1 MSTMLAGKKIAML
14 ATDGVEQIELTR
26 PWEDLAKAGAEVQ
39 LISIKEGTI
48 DGYNHLDKADSF
60 NVDKTVQQVSAD
72 EFDALVLPGGLA
84 NPDALRLD
92 RGAVELAAG
101 FVAAG
106 KPIAAICHGPWLL
119 VEANVLRGK
128 TLTSFP
134 SLKTDINNAGGHW
147 VDEAVH
153 NEAGLITSRT
163 PDDLDAFCDELLQTL
178 S

>member
-1 MSTMLAGKKIAML
+1 M
-14 ATDGVEQIELTR
+14 
-26 PWEDLAKAGAEVQ
+26 
-39 LISIKEGTI
+39 
-48 DGYNHLDKADSF
+48 
-60 NVDKTVQQVSAD
+60 
-72 EFDALVLPGGLA
+72 
-84 NPDALRLD
+84 
-92 RGAVELAAG
+92 ELAAG